1 MWPCGHVAGEPKGE
15 GGGKMGWDAR
25 AADNLP
31 RMDWYPQDYL
41 ADPKTRAMTLEE
53 HGAYML
59 LLQLEWVGG
68 PLPADHGELAAML
81 GVGPKSFSRIWR
93 RVSACF
99 IESDG
104 RLVNERLERERDAML
119 AHRESKRT
127 AGSSGG
133 YAKARASSEAK
144 QKRSSATVLPDV
156 CHDSATGKIV
166 GNRSPSPSPS
176 PSLSLPTLSREPE
189 PVSPP
194 PLRESFSGDEPAP
207 QTPTPQTPQD
217 PTTPEG
223 FRAAWRAVR
232 ASRPVPL
239 TDDAP
244 AALHASTAVLLSRA
258 TGADP
263 TWAMAVIE
271 AYHAQTDEVVSR
283 AGWSLRLFPHRI
295 NGLLVETKRALRA
308 RAAQAESDAA
318 LQPPLDA
325 LSQQEAA
332 EAAREVL
339 GRLKAA
345 KGVRV

>member
-1 MWPCGHVAGEPKGE
+1 MWPCGHVAWDLTGE
-15 GGGKMGWDAR
+15 GDGKMGWDAR
-25 AADNLP
+25 AATNLP

-53 HGAYML
+53 HGAYLL

-81 GVGPKSFSRIWR
+81 GVGAKSFSRIWR

-104 RLVNERLERERDAML
+104 HLINERLERERGAML

-127 AGSSGG
+127 AGSNGG
-133 YAKARASSEAK
+133 YAKARAASGAK
-144 QKRSSATVLPDV
+144 QKRSSATVLPGV
-156 CHDSATGKIV
+156 CQDSATGKIV

-176 PSLSLPTLSREPE
+176 PSLSLPTLSPEPE

-194 PLRESFSGDEPAP
+194 PLRESFSGDAAPP
-207 QTPTPQTPQD
+207 QTLAPQTPQD

-223 FRAAWRAVR
+223 FRLAWTAVR

-244 AALHASTAVLLSRA
+244 AALHASAAVLLSRA

-263 TWAMAVIE
+263 TWARAVIE
-271 AYHAQTDEVVSR
+271 AYHEQADEVVTR

-295 NGLLVETKRALRA
+295 NGLLAETKRALRS
-308 RAAQAESDAA
+308 RSAQAASEAA
-318 LQPPLDA
+318 MEPPMDA

-339 GRLKAA
+339 TRLKAS